1 MFNATFSG
9 GSSFTATFGGPEN
22 FGAEMTETITKMVAE
37 YFEGPYEYTP
47 GEEEQTIPIAELV
60 ATQNIKVNPV
70 PQNYGRL
77 TYSGGILKVW

>member
-9 GSSFTATFGGPEN
+9 GSAFTATFGGPEN
-22 FGAEMTETITKMVAE
+22 FGAELTETITK
-37 YFEGPYEYTP
+37 YIGDYYEGPYEYTP
-47 GEEEQTIPIAELV
+47 GEEEQTIPIAEHV